1 MADPVVEP
9 RPLIKEAEYA
19 QFRGILKELPDTYA
33 EWLEIR
39 KNMRAKLER
48 PHKYDLSP
56 IEILNIPISPYEFA
70 KRCKDWGGCS
80 SIEDLG
86 RFAREEY
93 AKMIEVRT
101 TESG

>member
-9 RPLIKEAEYA
+9 RPLIEEAEYA
-19 QFRGILKELPDTYA
+19 QFQGILKELPDTYA

-48 PHKYDLSP
+48 PHKYDLSQ
-56 IEILNIPISPYEFA
+56 IEIRDISISPEEYA
-70 KRCKDWGGCS
+70 KFCADRGGCS